1 MNNTEKQEMFD
12 ELVAEGMMAAD
23 ALQYITLQTA
33 TDDDVET
40 ISDLSAQLRDN
51 GYSADEMSRLI
62 MYKIE
67 NKEKIDSIRQVVRIG
82 RMIPISEIHGWYGMN
97 ENQRKETLNE
107 LGFNVKDFQ
116 YVVDVG
122 CFRYNTNHIVC
133 GEYVY
138 GSERTDKAWLNLV
151 IEGRNVASEEARYHK
166 DQETLQVMRG
176 NKKS

>member
-12 ELVAEGMMAAD
+12 KLVAEGMMAAD
-23 ALQYITLQTA
+23 ALQYIALQAA

-82 RMIPISEIHGWYGMN
+82 RMIPISEIHGWYGMS
-97 ENQRKETLNE
+97 ESDKEYTLHT
-107 LGFNVKDFQ
+107 LGFDVDNFQ

-151 IEGRNVASEEARYHK
+151 IEGRNVASEEARYH
-166 DQETLQVMRG
+166 DSREVLEVLRG
-176 NKKS
+176 NKKA